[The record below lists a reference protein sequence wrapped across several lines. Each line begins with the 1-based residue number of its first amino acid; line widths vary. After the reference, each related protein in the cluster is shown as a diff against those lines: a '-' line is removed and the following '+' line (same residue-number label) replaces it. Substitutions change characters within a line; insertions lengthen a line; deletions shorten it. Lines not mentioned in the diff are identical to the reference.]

1 MLHRYLYQA
10 LPFLKDL
17 DRDRQ
22 EQFENYFETAPLWL
36 MESFRVERM
45 PKGTVFVRENA
56 PVDTIYLIGQGSIKA
71 VEYRVYGV
79 AYNFMRFDKVYAMGG
94 MEVIMDLNRYMTT
107 LVTVTDCI
115 VVKIPKV
122 EFERWILSDIKALK
136 MESKLIG
143 QYLLEQGR
151 NSRAYLFL
159 QGSDRLAMLFAE
171 KYERYARKGKLCVL
185 ETRQE
190 LSDETGLCVKTINR
204 SVKKFTQDGLIT
216 KVGNRIYISK
226 SQYEGLRDLVDEKID
241 CR

>member
-36 MESFRVERM
+36 MESFRTEKM

-115 VVKIPKV
+115 VVKIPKA

-171 KYERYARKGKLCVL
+171 KYERYAKKEKLCVL

-204 SVKKFTQDGLIT
+204 SVKK
-216 KVGNRIYISK
+216 
-226 SQYEGLRDLVDEKID
+226 
-241 CR
+241 